1 LNTSLHAPSKPS
13 HVVPV
18 KLHLQTAGTQFTFNG
33 YGTGFVLVNGE
44 RHQQSV
50 IVTADQVHTDW
61 GATTFAALTST
72 HFERLAALGSEI
84 VLLGT
89 GAQFRFPSAAF
100 IQIVRQAGVGFEVMD
115 THAACRTY
123 NILLA
128 EDRKVAAAVLIEP

>member
-1 LNTSLHAPSKPS
+1 M
-13 HVVPV
+13 

-33 YGTGFVLVNGE
+33 YGAGFVLVNGE

-50 IVTADQVHTDW
+50 IVTADRVLTDW
-61 GATTFAALTST
+61 GATTFDALTGA
-72 HFERLAALGSEI
+72 HFERLAGLGNEI

-89 GAQFRFPSAAF
+89 GARFRFPSAAF
-100 IQIVRQAGVGFEVMD
+100 INIVRSAGVGFEVMD

-128 EDRKVAAAVLIEP
+128 EDRKVAAAVLIDS